1 MQPTVESEIVKA
13 HTRLDGV
20 DARLKKIEKQLN
32 KLLWINGSF
41 TGAITLAAAII
52 SIMVGSSS

>member
-1 MQPTVESEIVKA
+1 MIQSVETEIVKA

-41 TGAITLAAAII
+41 CGAISLSAAILA
-52 SIMVGSSS
+52 VVLGYSS